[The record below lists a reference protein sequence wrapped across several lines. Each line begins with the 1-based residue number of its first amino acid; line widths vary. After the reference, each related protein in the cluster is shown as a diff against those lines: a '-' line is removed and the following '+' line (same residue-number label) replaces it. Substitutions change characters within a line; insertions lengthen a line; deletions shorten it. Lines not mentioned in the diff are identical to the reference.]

1 MAYGDNLKKKADK
14 MFPWEEEKKKR
25 KPGRMDSIPP
35 RTSMKAKVRSK
46 TPIPGQEYL
55 ELYLMIKEKERL
67 EKFGKV
73 MGKIQLET
81 SDRWRD
87 IKKEVRKAEM
97 DLPSASEV
105 EGITEEGPARQETS
119 KAAALPKRMKKV
131 DWGF

>member
-1 MAYGDNLKKKADK
+1 MAYGDNLKKEADK
-14 MFPWEEEKKKR
+14 LFPWEDEKKKK
-25 KPGRMDSIPP
+25 KPERMPSIPP
-35 RTSMKAKVRSK
+35 RTSVKAKIRSK

-81 SDRWRD
+81 SDRWKD
-87 IKKEVRKAEM
+87 VKKELRKAEM
-97 DLPSASEV
+97 NLPSASEV
-105 EGITEEGPARQETS
+105 EGITKEDITQQE
-119 KAAALPKRMKKV
+119 KPKISATKRIKKV

>member
-1 MAYGDNLKKKADK
+1 MAYGDSLKEQADK
-14 MFPWEEEKKKR
+14 LFPWEDEKKKR

-105 EGITEEGPARQETS
+105 EGITTEEVTKQDS
-119 KAAALPKRMKKV
+119 KMVVPKRMKKV

>member
-1 MAYGDNLKKKADK
+1 MSYGDNLKKKADK
-14 MFPWEEEKKKR
+14 MFPWEDEKKKR
-25 KPGRMDSIPP
+25 KPERMASIPP
-35 RTSMKAKVRSK
+35 KTSMKAKVRSK

-73 MGKIQLET
+73 MGNIQLET

-97 DLPSASEV
+97 NLPSASEV
-105 EGITEEGPARQETS
+105 EGITQEELTRQE
-119 KAAALPKRMKKV
+119 KPKMAVPKRMKKV
-131 DWGF
+131 DWAF

>member
-14 MFPWEEEKKKR
+14 LFPWEDENKKR
-25 KPGRMDSIPP
+25 KPERMDSIPP

-87 IKKEVRKAEM
+87 IRKAVRKAEM

-105 EGITEEGPARQETS
+105 EGVTKEEVTRKEKPRVEA
-119 KAAALPKRMKKV
+119 PKRMKKV
-131 DWGF
+131 DWSF

>member
-1 MAYGDNLKKKADK
+1 MAYGDNLKEKADK
-14 MFPWEEEKKKR
+14 LFPWEDENKKR

-87 IKKEVRKAEM
+87 IKKEVRKAEIS
-97 DLPSASEV
+97 LPSASEV
-105 EGITEEGPARQETS
+105 EGITKEQLGKQEKS
-119 KAAALPKRMKKV
+119 KAAVPKRMKKV
-131 DWGF
+131 AWGF